1 MPTELFQKRAE
12 SLKRKNMMSSAR
24 SARSPKYKK
33 LAKTLI
39 KKIESG
45 RLSIGDRLPGELDL
59 VAQYKV
65 SRYTVRE
72 ALRVLEQAGQVS
84 RARGIG
90 TVVTS
95 ERPFRLFQQ
104 PSISIN
110 ALTQLPPQCKRQRI
124 RKRTVRVR
132 RPLADLLGCD
142 TNTKW
147 VRYSMIRTHP
157 SHPLPLCWQD
167 AYVRPSLAQS
177 CEWMLSAD
185 GPGTTKDY
193 ETLSLE
199 SRETVINVIAGE
211 IPKHMA
217 SPLRVA
223 EKSAALIITGR
234 YLDSDAAPSLIGVV
248 HYPAGRFIYSFRY
261 TQ

>member
-1 MPTELFQKRAE
+1 VT
-12 SLKRKNMMSSAR
+12 SLANSPRL
-24 SARSPKYKK
+24 PKYKE
-33 LAKTLI
+33 LAETLI
-39 KKIESG
+39 QKIESG
-45 RLSIGDRLPGELDL
+45 RLSIGDKMPGELDL
-59 VAQYKV
+59 MAQFKV

-72 ALRVLEQAGQVS
+72 ALRVLEQAGRVS
-84 RARGIG
+84 RKRGSG

-104 PSISIN
+104 TSRSFN
-110 ALTQLPPQCKRQRI
+110 ALTQLPRECKRQRT

-167 AYVRPSLAQS
+167 VYVRPSLEQS

-185 GPGTTKDY
+185 GFGTAKDY
-193 ETLSLE
+193 KTLSLE

-211 IPKHMA
+211 IPKRMA
-217 SPLRVA
+217 GPLQVA
-223 EKSAALIITGR
+223 ENSAALIITGR
-234 YLDSDAAPSLIGVV
+234 YLDSDDAPSLIGVA

>member
-1 MPTELFQKRAE
+1 
-12 SLKRKNMMSSAR
+12 MSPAKSPR
-24 SARSPKYKK
+24 LPKYKK
-33 LAKTLI
+33 LAETLI

-45 RLSIGDRLPGELDL
+45 RLSIGDKMPSESKLM
-59 VAQYKV
+59 AQYKV
-65 SRYTVRE
+65 SRFTVRE
-72 ALRVLEQAGQVS
+72 AMRVLEQAGRVS
-84 RARGIG
+84 RARGSG

-104 PSISIN
+104 TSRSFS

-147 VRYSMIRTHP
+147 IRYSMIRTHP

-167 AYVRPSLAQS
+167 VYVRPSLEQS
-177 CEWMLSAD
+177 CEWMLSAE
-185 GPGTTKDY
+185 GTGTAKDY
-193 ETLSLE
+193 RTLSLE
-199 SRETVINVIAGE
+199 SHAAVINVMAGE

-217 SPLRVA
+217 GPLRVA
-223 EKSAALIITGR
+223 ENSAALIITGR
-234 YLDSDAAPSLIGVV
+234 YLDSHDVPSLIGVA

>member
-1 MPTELFQKRAE
+1 MTSPANSPRL
-12 SLKRKNMMSSAR
+12 
-24 SARSPKYKK
+24 PKYKK
-33 LAKTLI
+33 LAETLI
-39 KKIESG
+39 QKIESG
-45 RLSIGDRLPGELDL
+45 RLSIGDKLPGELDL
-59 VAQYKV
+59 MAQYKV
-65 SRYTVRE
+65 SRFTVRE
-72 ALRVLEQAGQVS
+72 ALRVLEQAGRVS
-84 RARGIG
+84 RERGNG

-104 PSISIN
+104 TSRSFN
-110 ALTQLPPQCKRQRI
+110 ALTQLPPHCKRQRI

-167 AYVRPSLAQS
+167 VYVRPSLEQS
-177 CEWMLSAD
+177 CEWLLSAE
-185 GPGTTKDY
+185 GPGTAKDY

-234 YLDSDAAPSLIGVV
+234 YLDSDAAPSLIGVA
-248 HYPAGRFIYSFRY
+248 HYPAGRFTYSFRY